1 MKSILLLVHFGHDNN
16 KKTYV
21 MKTII
26 WSFFILILACSD
38 AEVVSSW
45 KNPDIVL
52 FDAYKVLVVGMTP
65 NPDARVQFET
75 MMTDRFKQ
83 SGVEAMRSID
93 LFDVTFTNS
102 ARTEQELNDVEERLL
117 DKDFD
122 AILFTKIL
130 GSENRQTLS
139 EKLSELDRNNSRFKD
154 DYLSHQ
160 NIYYE
165 DEYYEKYTV
174 YFVETALYCIC
185 VDKKRDLIWRGV
197 IEVSDPIEAED
208 TIEEYIDLVVS
219 TMQNENL
226 IFRKEKA
233 KP

>member
-1 MKSILLLVHFGHDNN
+1 MKKFIL
-16 KKTYV
+16 
-21 MKTII
+21 
-26 WSFFILILACSD
+26 SFFIVVLACSD
-38 AEVVSSW
+38 AEIVSSW

-65 NPDARVQFET
+65 SPDARLQFET
-75 MMTDRFKQ
+75 KMTEKFTQ
-83 SGVEAMRSID
+83 QGIEAMRSLD
-93 LFDVTFTNS
+93 LFDVAFTNS
-102 ARTEQELNDVEERLL
+102 ARTDKELNDVEERLL
-117 DKDFD
+117 EKDFD

-139 EKLSELDRNNSRFKD
+139 KKLSELDRNNARFKD

-165 DEYYEKYTV
+165 DQYYEQYTV

-185 VDKKRDLIWRGV
+185 VDKERDLIWRGV

-208 TIEEYIDLVVS
+208 TIDEYIDLVVS
-219 TMQNENL
+219 TLAHEDL
-226 IFRKEKA
+226 IFRKEK
-233 KP
+233 P

>member
-1 MKSILLLVHFGHDNN
+1 MKKFILP
-16 KKTYV
+16 
-21 MKTII
+21 
-26 WSFFILILACSD
+26 FFIMLLACSD
-38 AEVVSSW
+38 AEIVSSW

-65 NPDARVQFET
+65 SPDARLQFET
-75 MMTDRFKQ
+75 KMTEKFTQ
-83 SGVEAMRSID
+83 QGIEAMRSLD
-93 LFDVTFTNS
+93 LFDVAFTNS
-102 ARTEQELNDVEERLL
+102 VRTDKELNEVEERLL
-117 DKDFD
+117 EKDFD

-139 EKLSELDRNNSRFKD
+139 KKLSELDRNNARFKD

-165 DEYYEKYTV
+165 DQYYEQYTV

-185 VDKKRDLIWRGV
+185 VDKERDLIWRGV

-208 TIEEYIDLVVS
+208 TIDEYIDLVVS
-219 TMQNENL
+219 TLAHEDL
-226 IFRKEKA
+226 IFRKEK
-233 KP
+233 P

>member
-1 MKSILLLVHFGHDNN
+1 MRTF
-16 KKTYV
+16 
-21 MKTII
+21 I
-26 WSFFILILACSD
+26 WSFFILILACND
-38 AEVVSSW
+38 VEVVSSW

-65 NPDARVQFET
+65 NADARMEFET
-75 MMTDRFKQ
+75 KMTERFDQ
-83 SGVEAMRSID
+83 HGVESMRSID
-93 LFDVTFTNS
+93 LFDVAFTNS
-102 ARTEQELNDVEERLL
+102 VRTDEELDDVEERLL

-139 EKLSELDRNNSRFKD
+139 KKLSELDRNNSRFKD

-160 NIYYE
+160 NIYYD
-165 DEYYEKYTV
+165 DEYYEQYTV

-185 VDKKRDLIWRGV
+185 VDKERDLIWRGV

-219 TMQNENL
+219 TMEFEDL
-226 IFRKEKA
+226 IFRKEKE
-233 KP
+233 

>member
-1 MKSILLLVHFGHDNN
+1 MKRF
-16 KKTYV
+16 
-21 MKTII
+21 I
-26 WSFFILILACSD
+26 WSFFIVILACSD
-38 AEVVSSW
+38 AEIVSSW

-65 NPDARVQFET
+65 SPDARLQFET
-75 MMTDRFKQ
+75 KMTEKFTQ
-83 SGVEAMRSID
+83 HGIESMRSID
-93 LFDVTFTNS
+93 LFDVAFTS
-102 ARTEQELNDVEERLL
+102 SVRTDTELDEVEDRLL

-139 EKLSELDRNNSRFKD
+139 KKLSDLDRNNARFKD

-160 NIYYE
+160 NIYYD
-165 DEYYEKYTV
+165 DEYYEQYTV

-185 VDKKRDLIWRGV
+185 VGKERDLIWRGV

-208 TIEEYIDLVVS
+208 TIDEYIDLVVS
-219 TMQNENL
+219 TLAHEDL
-226 IFRKEKA
+226 IFRNEKD
-233 KP
+233 KS